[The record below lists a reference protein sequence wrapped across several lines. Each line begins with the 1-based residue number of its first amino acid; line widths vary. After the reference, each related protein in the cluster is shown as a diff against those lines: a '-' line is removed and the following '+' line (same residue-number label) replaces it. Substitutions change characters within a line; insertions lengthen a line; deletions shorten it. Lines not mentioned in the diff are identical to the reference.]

1 VCVRRLH
8 CRSTAARR
16 WRPRPPHRCN
26 EPSCASGCP
35 RTVATANVPALARED
50 KLPKQ
55 IGIDL
60 GTANVLVYVRGRGI
74 VLNEPSVVAVTEDN
88 KIVAVGDEARQM
100 LGKAPPSIT
109 VVRPMRDGVIADY
122 VRTEGMLRYFIRRV
136 CGTMTMFRPEVMI
149 CIPAGI
155 TSVEK
160 RAVHDATVQAGAKRA
175 FLIEEPIAAA
185 IGANVPI
192 AGPTGNMIVDIG
204 GGTTEV
210 AVISLNDIVINRTVR
225 IGGMKIDEVIAN
237 HIRRKYGL
245 MIGDAT
251 AEDVKIQVASALP
264 LDEELTMD
272 VRGRDQVT
280 GLPKSIPV
288 RTNEIVEA
296 IADPLTSIVD
306 AVRAVLEETP
316 PELASDIMD
325 RGMVMTGGGSLLR
338 NIDQLLTRV
347 TEVPCHVAEFPLYCV
362 AVGTGKALE
371 NYHIMK
377 RHLS

>member
-1 VCVRRLH
+1 MKDRRGQSH
-8 CRSTAARR
+8 
-16 WRPRPPHRCN
+16 PR
-26 EPSCASGCP
+26 ESE
-35 RTVATANVPALARED
+35 LA
-50 KLPKQ
+50 KQ

-60 GTANVLVYVRGRGI
+60 GTANLLVYVRGRGI
-74 VLNEPSVVAVTEDN
+74 VLNEPSVVAVTDDN

-100 LGKAPPSIT
+100 LGKAPPSVT

-122 VRTEGMLRYFIRRV
+122 VRTEGMLRYFIRRIT
-136 CGTMTMFRPEVMI
+136 GGLSMFRPEVMI

-160 RAVHDATVQAGAKRA
+160 RAVHDAAIQAGARRA

-192 AGPTGNMIVDIG
+192 ASPSGNMIVDIG

-210 AVISLNDIVINRTVR
+210 AVISLNDIVLYRTVR
-225 IGGMKIDEVIAN
+225 SGGMKVDEVIASY
-237 HIRRKYGL
+237 IRKKYGL

-251 AEDVKIQVASALP
+251 AEDVKIQIGSALP
-264 LDEELTMD
+264 MDEEFTMD

-280 GLPKSIPV
+280 GLPKSV
-288 RTNEIVEA
+288 QVSTNEIVEA
-296 IADPLTSIVD
+296 IADPLAQIVD

-325 RGMVMTGGGSLLR
+325 RGMVMTGGGALLR
-338 NIDQLLTRV
+338 NLDQLITRV
-347 TEVPCHVAEFPLYCV
+347 TEIPCHVAEFPLYCV

-371 NYHIMK
+371 NYNVMK
-377 RHLS
+377 RHLA

>member
-1 VCVRRLH
+1 M
-8 CRSTAARR
+8 
-16 WRPRPPHRCN
+16 
-26 EPSCASGCP
+26 
-35 RTVATANVPALARED
+35 
-50 KLPKQ
+50 
-55 IGIDL
+55 
-60 GTANVLVYVRGRGI
+60 RGRGI

-88 KIVAVGDEARQM
+88 KTIAVGDEARQM
-100 LGKAPPSIT
+100 LGKAPASIN

-136 CGTMTMFRPEVMI
+136 TGNLGVFRPEVMI

-160 RAVHDATVQAGAKRA
+160 RAVHDAAVQAGAKRA

-225 IGGMKIDEVIAN
+225 VGGMKIDEVIAN

-251 AEDVKIQVASALP
+251 AEDVKITIGSALP
-264 LDEELTMD
+264 MDQELEME
-272 VRGRDQVT
+272 VRGRDQLT

-296 IADPLTSIVD
+296 IADQLAAIVD

-338 NIDQLLTRV
+338 NVDQLLTKV
-347 TEVPCHVAEFPLYCV
+347 TEVPCHVAEYPLYCV
-362 AVGTGKALE
+362 AVGTGRALE
-371 NYHIMK
+371 TYNIMK
-377 RHLS
+377 RHLA

>member
-1 VCVRRLH
+1 M
-8 CRSTAARR
+8 
-16 WRPRPPHRCN
+16 
-26 EPSCASGCP
+26 
-35 RTVATANVPALARED
+35 
-50 KLPKQ
+50 
-55 IGIDL
+55 
-60 GTANVLVYVRGRGI
+60 RGRGI
-74 VLNEPSVVAVTEDN
+74 VLNEPSVVAVTDDN

-100 LGKAPPSIT
+100 LGKAPPSVT

-136 CGTMTMFRPEVMI
+136 TGGLSMFRPEVMI

-160 RAVHDATVQAGAKRA
+160 RAVHDAAIQAGARRA

-192 AGPTGNMIVDIG
+192 ASPSGNMIIDIG

-210 AVISLNDIVINRTVR
+210 AVISLNDIVLYRTVR
-225 IGGMKIDEVIAN
+225 SGGMKVDEVIASY
-237 HIRRKYGL
+237 IRKKYGL

-251 AEDVKIQVASALP
+251 AEDVKIQIGSALP
-264 LDEELTMD
+264 MDEEFTMD

-280 GLPKSIPV
+280 GLPKSV
-288 RTNEIVEA
+288 QVSTNEIVEA
-296 IADPLTSIVD
+296 IADPLAQIVD

-325 RGMVMTGGGSLLR
+325 RGMVMTGGGALLR
-338 NIDQLLTRV
+338 NLDQLITRV
-347 TEVPCHVAEFPLYCV
+347 TEIPCHVAEFPLYCV

-371 NYHIMK
+371 NYNVMK
-377 RHLS
+377 RHLA

>member
-1 VCVRRLH
+1 MNL
-8 CRSTAARR
+8 
-16 WRPRPPHRCN
+16 
-26 EPSCASGCP
+26 
-35 RTVATANVPALARED
+35 
-50 KLPKQ
+50 
-55 IGIDL
+55 
-60 GTANVLVYVRGRGI
+60 LVYVRGRGI

-100 LGKAPPSIT
+100 IGKAPASIT

-136 CGTMTMFRPEVMI
+136 CGNFMLFKPEVMI

-160 RAVHDATVQAGAKRA
+160 RAVHDAAVQAGAKRA

-185 IGANVPI
+185 IGAKVPI

-204 GGTTEV
+204 GGTSEV

-237 HIRRKYGL
+237 YIRRKYGL

-251 AEDVKIQVASALP
+251 SEEVKIRIGSALP
-264 LDEELTMD
+264 MEEELSME

-280 GLPKSIPV
+280 GLPKAITI

-296 IADPLTSIVD
+296 IADPLASIVD
-306 AVRAVLEETP
+306 AVRSVLEETP

-325 RGMVMTGGGSLLR
+325 RGMVMTGGGSMLR
-338 NIDQLLTRV
+338 NIDQLLTKV
-347 TEVPCHVAEFPLYCV
+347 TEVPCHVAEYPLYCV
-362 AVGTGKALE
+362 ASGTGQALE

-377 RHLS
+377 RHLA

>member
-1 VCVRRLH
+1 M
-8 CRSTAARR
+8 A
-16 WRPRPPHRCN
+16 
-26 EPSCASGCP
+26 
-35 RTVATANVPALARED
+35 
-50 KLPKQ
+50 KQ

-60 GTANVLVYVRGRGI
+60 GTANLLVYVRGRGI
-74 VLNEPSVVAVTEDN
+74 VLNEPSVVAVTDDN

-100 LGKAPPSIT
+100 LGKAPPSVT

-136 CGTMTMFRPEVMI
+136 TGGLSMFRPEVMI

-160 RAVHDATVQAGAKRA
+160 RAVHDAAIQAGARRA

-192 AGPTGNMIVDIG
+192 ASPSGNMIIDIG

-210 AVISLNDIVINRTVR
+210 AVISLNDIVLYRTVR
-225 IGGMKIDEVIAN
+225 SGGMKVDEVIASY
-237 HIRRKYGL
+237 IRKKYGL

-251 AEDVKIQVASALP
+251 AEDVKIQIGSALP
-264 LDEELTMD
+264 MDEEFTMD

-280 GLPKSIPV
+280 GLPKSV
-288 RTNEIVEA
+288 QVSTNEIVEA
-296 IADPLTSIVD
+296 IADPLAQIVD

-325 RGMVMTGGGSLLR
+325 RGMVMTGGGALLR
-338 NIDQLLTRV
+338 NLDQLITRV
-347 TEVPCHVAEFPLYCV
+347 TEIPCHVAEFPLYCV

-371 NYHIMK
+371 NYNVMK
-377 RHLS
+377 RHLA

>member
-1 VCVRRLH
+1 
-8 CRSTAARR
+8 
-16 WRPRPPHRCN
+16 
-26 EPSCASGCP
+26 
-35 RTVATANVPALARED
+35 
-50 KLPKQ
+50 
-55 IGIDL
+55 
-60 GTANVLVYVRGRGI
+60 VRGRGI
-74 VLNEPSVVAVTEDN
+74 VLNEPSVVAVTDDN

-100 LGKAPPSIT
+100 LGKAPPSVT

-136 CGTMTMFRPEVMI
+136 TGGLSMFRPEVMI

-160 RAVHDATVQAGAKRA
+160 RAVHDAAIQAGARRA

-192 AGPTGNMIVDIG
+192 ASPSGNMIIDIG

-210 AVISLNDIVINRTVR
+210 AVISLNDIVLYRTVR
-225 IGGMKIDEVIAN
+225 SGGMKVDEVIASY
-237 HIRRKYGL
+237 IRKKYGL

-251 AEDVKIQVASALP
+251 AEDVKIQIGSALP
-264 LDEELTMD
+264 MDEEFTMD

-280 GLPKSIPV
+280 GLPKSV
-288 RTNEIVEA
+288 QVSTNEIVEA
-296 IADPLTSIVD
+296 IADPLAQIVD

-325 RGMVMTGGGSLLR
+325 RGMVMTGGGALLR
-338 NIDQLLTRV
+338 NLDQLITRV
-347 TEVPCHVAEFPLYCV
+347 TEIPCHVAEFPLYCV

-371 NYHIMK
+371 NYNVMK
-377 RHLS
+377 RHLA

>member
-1 VCVRRLH
+1 
-8 CRSTAARR
+8 
-16 WRPRPPHRCN
+16 
-26 EPSCASGCP
+26 
-35 RTVATANVPALARED
+35 
-50 KLPKQ
+50 
-55 IGIDL
+55 
-60 GTANVLVYVRGRGI
+60 LVYVRGRGI

-100 LGKAPPSIT
+100 LGKAPASIT

-136 CGTMTMFRPEVMI
+136 CGTISMFRPEVMI

-160 RAVHDATVQAGAKRA
+160 RAVHDAAVQAGAKRA

-210 AVISLNDIVINRTVR
+210 AVISLNDIVLNRTVR
-225 IGGMKIDEVIAN
+225 SGGMKIDEVIAN

-251 AEDVKIQVASALP
+251 AEEVKIQVGSALP
-264 LDEELTMD
+264 LEDELSME

-280 GLPKSIPV
+280 GLPKSITV

-296 IADPLTSIVD
+296 IADPLAQVVD

-371 NYHIMK
+371 NYQIMK
-377 RHLS
+377 RHLA

>member
-1 VCVRRLH
+1 
-8 CRSTAARR
+8 
-16 WRPRPPHRCN
+16 
-26 EPSCASGCP
+26 
-35 RTVATANVPALARED
+35 
-50 KLPKQ
+50 
-55 IGIDL
+55 
-60 GTANVLVYVRGRGI
+60 
-74 VLNEPSVVAVTEDN
+74 
-88 KIVAVGDEARQM
+88 
-100 LGKAPPSIT
+100 
-109 VVRPMRDGVIADY
+109 MRDGVIADY

-136 CGTMTMFRPEVMI
+136 CGTISMFRPEVMI

-160 RAVHDATVQAGAKRA
+160 RAVHDAAVQAGAKRA

-210 AVISLNDIVINRTVR
+210 AVISLNDIVLNRTVR
-225 IGGMKIDEVIAN
+225 SGGMKIDEVIAN

-251 AEDVKIQVASALP
+251 AEEVKIQVGSALP
-264 LDEELTMD
+264 LEEELSME

-280 GLPKSIPV
+280 GLPKSITV

-296 IADPLTSIVD
+296 IADPLAQVVD

-371 NYHIMK
+371 NYQIMK
-377 RHLS
+377 RHLA

>member
-1 VCVRRLH
+1 M
-8 CRSTAARR
+8 
-16 WRPRPPHRCN
+16 
-26 EPSCASGCP
+26 
-35 RTVATANVPALARED
+35 
-50 KLPKQ
+50 
-55 IGIDL
+55 
-60 GTANVLVYVRGRGI
+60 
-74 VLNEPSVVAVTEDN
+74 VAVTDNN
-88 KIVAVGDEARQM
+88 KIVAIGDEARQM
-100 LGKAPPSIT
+100 LGKAPASIT

-122 VRTEGMLRYFIRRV
+122 LRTEVMLRYFLRRV
-136 CGTMTMFRPEVMI
+136 CGNINMFRPEVMI

-160 RAVHDATVQAGAKRA
+160 RAVHDAAMQAGAKRA

-192 AGPTGNMIVDIG
+192 AGPSGNMIVDIG

-210 AVISLNDIVINRTVR
+210 AVISLNDIVIHRTVR
-225 IGGMKIDEVIAN
+225 MGGMKFDEVIAN

-251 AEDVKIQVASALP
+251 AEEVKIQVASALP
-264 LDEELTMD
+264 LEDELSME

-280 GLPKSIPV
+280 GLPKAITV
-288 RTNEIVEA
+288 RSNEIVEA
-296 IADPLTSIVD
+296 IADPLASIVE
-306 AVRAVLEETP
+306 AVRSVLEETP

-325 RGMVMTGGGSLLR
+325 RGMVLTGGVALLR
-338 NIDQLLTRV
+338 NIDQLLTKV

-371 NYHIMK
+371 NYRIMK
-377 RHLS
+377 RHLA

>member
-1 VCVRRLH
+1 
-8 CRSTAARR
+8 
-16 WRPRPPHRCN
+16 
-26 EPSCASGCP
+26 
-35 RTVATANVPALARED
+35 
-50 KLPKQ
+50 
-55 IGIDL
+55 
-60 GTANVLVYVRGRGI
+60 
-74 VLNEPSVVAVTEDN
+74 
-88 KIVAVGDEARQM
+88 
-100 LGKAPPSIT
+100 
-109 VVRPMRDGVIADY
+109 
-122 VRTEGMLRYFIRRV
+122 
-136 CGTMTMFRPEVMI
+136 MI

-160 RAVHDATVQAGAKRA
+160 RAVHDAAVQAGAKRA

-225 IGGMKIDEVIAN
+225 VGGMKIDEVIAN

-245 MIGDAT
+245 MVGDAT
-251 AEDVKIQVASALP
+251 AEDVKITIGSALP
-264 LDEELTMD
+264 MDQELEME
-272 VRGRDQVT
+272 VRGRDQLT
-280 GLPKSIPV
+280 GLPKSIPM

-296 IADPLTSIVD
+296 IADQLAAIVD

-338 NIDQLLTRV
+338 NVDQLLTKV
-347 TEVPCHVAEFPLYCV
+347 TEVPCHVAEYPLYCV
-362 AVGTGKALE
+362 AVGTGRALE
-371 NYHIMK
+371 NYNIMK
-377 RHLS
+377 RHLA